1 MIGGHVCQA
10 FEYSRSDP
18 AGSRFVGTAFLDE
31 QTGVPLSLRERPEP
45 LPRFTDSMWVVL
57 SFSYKGPGEWY
68 PTRVEVEGSGGL
80 LFIRKS
86 IRGTIELLDF
96 HRGAGTSSAR

>member
-1 MIGGHVCQA
+1 VRLSFGVAGTPFDPQRQSTVAFRRTAEKRTIGGRVCQA

-18 AGSRFVGTAFLDE
+18 AGSR
-31 QTGVPLSLRERPEP
+31 
-45 LPRFTDSMWVVL
+45 
-57 SFSYKGPGEWY
+57 FSYKGPGEWY

-96 HRGAGTSSAR
+96 HRDEGTSSAQ